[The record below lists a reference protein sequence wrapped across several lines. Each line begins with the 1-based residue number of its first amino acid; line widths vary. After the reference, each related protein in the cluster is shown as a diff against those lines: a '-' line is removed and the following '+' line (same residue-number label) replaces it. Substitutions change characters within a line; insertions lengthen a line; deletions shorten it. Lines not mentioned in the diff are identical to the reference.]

1 MEKSLKRRNTF
12 LILLSIILGIALV
25 TFIALYGISMSKQNQ
40 LKLDL
45 ENIYQRN
52 YSELVDNIN
61 NSEIKLSKV
70 AVSGENAYSKSLLS
84 EISKNTA
91 QATSNLSA
99 LPLSIN
105 GINETIKFINQVSGY
120 TQTLSN
126 KIDRGE
132 RLSDTELNTLRELKQ
147 AFTILKDNINKMSE
161 NIYNGKIYDASVSFD
176 GDLNKFTQILQ
187 NLKSKD
193 VEYPAMIYDG
203 PFSDSMVDKEIK
215 NLNFDKVT
223 NNVAKNTILEVFKD
237 INEESVTYLGETNGH
252 FKTYDFKLSTIS
264 GDAMYVQVTQNG
276 SKILTLSV
284 GDNDKTKNYSLSDA
298 QNIAIDFTSSTG
310 IKNTK
315 CVWSDVV
322 GADAYINLAPLQD
335 GIILYPD
342 LVKVKVDLASGI
354 VVGFEA
360 SSYYTNHTKRNIN
373 NASLDVD
380 SAKEVV
386 PNDLY
391 IKETRLCLA
400 PLEYNREILCYE
412 NICTNDG
419 ATYYVYV
426 NALNGEI
433 ENILKVVNT
442 NNGNLLM

>member
-1 MEKSLKRRNTF
+1 MEKTLKRSNIF
-12 LILLSIILGIALV
+12 LIVLSVILGIALV
-25 TFIALYGISMSKQNQ
+25 TFIVLYSVSMSKQNE

-70 AVSGENAYSKSLLS
+70 AVSGENAYSRNLLS

-91 QATSNLSA
+91 QATANLGA
-99 LPLSIN
+99 LPLSIH

-126 KIDRGE
+126 KLDRGE
-132 RLSDTELNTLRELKQ
+132 SLTENELNTLRQLKD
-147 AFTILKDNINKMSE
+147 AFSILKDNINDMSE
-161 NIYNGKIYDASVSFD
+161 KIYNGKIYDASMTFD

-203 PFSDSMVDKEIK
+203 PFSDSMVNKEIK
-215 NLNFDKVT
+215 NLNFSKVT
-223 NNVAKNTILEVFKD
+223 SDVAKNTVLELFKNVD
-237 INEESVTYLGETNGH
+237 EQNITYLGETNGH

-264 GDAMYVQVTQNG
+264 NNAMYVQITQNG
-276 SKILTLSV
+276 SKLLTLSV
-284 GDNDKTKNYSLSDA
+284 GDIDKTQNYSLSDA
-298 QNIAIDFTSSTG
+298 ENIAIDFTILTG
-310 IKNTK
+310 IKDTK

-322 GADAYINLAPLQD
+322 GGDAYINLAPVQD
-335 GIILYPD
+335 GVILYPD
-342 LVKVKVDLASGI
+342 LVKVKVDLSTGN

-360 SSYYTNHTKRNIN
+360 SSYYTNHTQRKLGS
-373 NASLDVD
+373 AVVSVD
-380 SAKEVV
+380 RAKDIVSS
-386 PNDLY
+386 DLY
-391 IKETRLCLA
+391 VKETRLCLA

-412 NICTNDG
+412 NICTNGG

-426 NALNGEI
+426 NAENGEI
-433 ENILKVVNT
+433 ENILKVIDT
-442 NNGNLLM
+442 DNGSLLM